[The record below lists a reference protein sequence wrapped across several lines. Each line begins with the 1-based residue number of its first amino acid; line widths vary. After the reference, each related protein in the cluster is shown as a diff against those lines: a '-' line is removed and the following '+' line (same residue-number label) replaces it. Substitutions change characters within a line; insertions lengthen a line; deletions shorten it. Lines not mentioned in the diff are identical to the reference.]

1 MGWLCASIAVINKLD
16 VGLDQKL
23 SMPSDSYLI
32 PYFDAQMNSL
42 RVGAPVYFVV
52 SGKYDYA
59 HKQDLIW
66 GGAGSSPTSLS
77 YILMDASKH
86 SNETYISSTVPNSWV
101 DDYMDWANSGDCC
114 RLHNHNE
121 SDFCGSTDD
130 RDGCEK
136 CDIVFADRL
145 VIKENKFNGP
155 YLKYFL
161 ADIPNAKCPKGGG
174 PAYGPYVHLD
184 YSHNTTRPVKA
195 SSFNAYHTVSKN
207 SHDFISCI
215 KNARIL
221 AQTLTQAINAL
232 NTADD
237 PYVEVYP
244 YSVFYVFYEQYLTT
258 WRDTVF
264 NLVIAIAAIFVVT
277 FIFLGFDLMS
287 SLIIVVTIVAIVID
301 LMGVMFWWNIS
312 LNAISLVNL
321 VMSVGISVEF
331 CSHITRG
338 YAMSLRTTR
347 VERAEESLAR
357 IGSSVLSG
365 ITFTKFW
372 GIVVLGFASSNIF
385 KIFYFRM
392 YLGIVVIGAAH
403 GLILL
408 PVVLSLIGS
417 NLRYRTA
424 RD

>member
-1 MGWLCASIAVINKLD
+1 MT
-16 VGLDQKL
+16 
-23 SMPSDSYLI
+23 
-32 PYFDAQMNSL
+32 
-42 RVGAPVYFVV
+42 
-52 SGKYDYA
+52 
-59 HKQDLIW
+59 H
-66 GGAGSSPTSLS
+66 
-77 YILMDASKH
+77 
-86 SNETYISSTVPNSWV
+86 
-101 DDYMDWANSGDCC
+101 
-114 RLHNHNE
+114 
-121 SDFCGSTDD
+121 
-130 RDGCEK
+130 
-136 CDIVFADRL
+136 
-145 VIKENKFNGP
+145 
-155 YLKYFL
+155 
-161 ADIPNAKCPKGGG
+161 
-174 PAYGPYVHLD
+174 
-184 YSHNTTRPVKA
+184 
-195 SSFNAYHTVSKN
+195 
-207 SHDFISCI
+207 
-215 KNARIL
+215 
-221 AQTLTQAINAL
+221 
-232 NTADD
+232 
-237 PYVEVYP
+237 

-417 NLRYRTA
+417 NLRRPTVSN
-424 RD
+424 DIVHN